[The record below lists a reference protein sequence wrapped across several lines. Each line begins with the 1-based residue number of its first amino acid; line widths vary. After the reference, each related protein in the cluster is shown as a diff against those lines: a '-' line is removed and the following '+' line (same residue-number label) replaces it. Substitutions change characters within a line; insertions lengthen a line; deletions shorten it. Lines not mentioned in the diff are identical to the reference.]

1 MSKTCRSSRFGCAEM
16 GVPQA
21 AELTSTPQGL
31 LARAVLS
38 SVNQFF
44 LGVLMP
50 HTFQFLD
57 DIAIAD
63 LAFDACGDSL
73 QDVFQ
78 GATNAVIEALANP
91 ETIGSTWQQAIDR
104 EDEDPDALL
113 FDWLSDL
120 VYWKDAAC
128 VVFSKSDVR
137 LTQQEDGLWKLNA
150 LLYGEPVNV
159 STQEL
164 RADVKGVTKHLYRLA
179 GEGGRWTVRVVL
191 DV

>member
-1 MSKTCRSSRFGCAEM
+1 MS
-16 GVPQA
+16 
-21 AELTSTPQGL
+21 
-31 LARAVLS
+31 
-38 SVNQFF
+38 
-44 LGVLMP
+44 

-57 DIAIAD
+57 DIAMAD
-63 LAFDACGDSL
+63 LAFDAGGDSL

-78 GATNAVIEALANP
+78 GATNAVIEAMANP
-91 ETIGSTWQQAIDR
+91 ETIGSSWQQAINR
-104 EDEDPDALL
+104 EEEDPAALL

-120 VYWKDAAC
+120 VYWKDAAG

-137 LTQQEDGLWKLNA
+137 LTHRDDGVWKLNA

-164 RADVKGVTKHLYRLA
+164 RADVKGVTKHLYQLSERD
-179 GEGGRWTVRVVL
+179 GRWSARVVL